1 MIAIRKSR
9 PAKTT
14 YFFDK
19 IIKNMPSTLFL
30 SVSDFM
36 LIQKPALMIDKDGHV
51 YINIGE
57 PSTTPQTVAYSI
69 PLDDDNGDTSV
80 ILDVSEDNELLGIEI
95 LRLDLMIA
103 YRSNGL

>member
-1 MIAIRKSR
+1 M
-9 PAKTT
+9 
-14 YFFDK
+14 
-19 IIKNMPSTLFL
+19 
-30 SVSDFM
+30 
-36 LIQKPALMIDKDGHV
+36 IQKPALMIDKDGHV
-51 YINIGE
+51 YIIIGE
-57 PSTTPQTVAYSI
+57 PPATPQTVAYSI

>member
-1 MIAIRKSR
+1 
-9 PAKTT
+9 
-14 YFFDK
+14 
-19 IIKNMPSTLFL
+19 
-30 SVSDFM
+30 M

-51 YINIGE
+51 YIIIGE
-57 PSTTPQTVAYSI
+57 PPATPQTVAYSI
-69 PLDDDNGDTSV
+69 PLEDDNGDTSV

>member
-1 MIAIRKSR
+1 
-9 PAKTT
+9 
-14 YFFDK
+14 
-19 IIKNMPSTLFL
+19 
-30 SVSDFM
+30 M

-69 PLDDDNGDTSV
+69 PLDNDNGDTSV

>member
-1 MIAIRKSR
+1 
-9 PAKTT
+9 
-14 YFFDK
+14 
-19 IIKNMPSTLFL
+19 
-30 SVSDFM
+30 M

-57 PSTTPQTVAYSI
+57 PSTTPQTVAYAI
-69 PLDDDNGDTSV
+69 PLDDDNGNTSV